1 MKCQHWCGDV
11 HGHLPLGMKRSV
23 NYIGGLLRYSVV
35 ILYLRMFN
43 FLKPVEHWIHLLW
56 ASTSMDDHSA

>member
-1 MKCQHWCGDV
+1 MKCQHWCGDA

-23 NYIGGLLRYSVV
+23 HYIGGFLRYSVV

-43 FLKPVEHWIHLLW
+43 CPKPVEHWIHLLL